1 MTNGSPDRPPVR
13 RPTTARPRRRGP
25 EISEEPGAQPT
36 AGEPTAAELRA
47 IERQLADLMVLGGA
61 AVRDE
66 PQLGAWLVSFPGRGP
81 GLNFAASVRWAEA
94 DVPSRLARLEG
105 AMRSAG
111 EWPSL
116 VVADGLTEPADLAER
131 LAAAGWVEIERERVM
146 WTRRPPLVPHLDPS
160 LRVEAITP
168 RTAAV
173 QQSVEQEAFGLPPAQ
188 AAERAERLAAA
199 VEGGELRGFLV
210 LVHGAPVATARLSKG
225 DGVAALSGVS
235 VAAAHRRRGYGSLV
249 TAIATRAGLATGGSL
264 VWLSVD
270 EANKAAVS
278 LYRGLSYAPSF
289 SWAHWVAQAAAG

>member
-1 MTNGSPDRPPVR
+1 MTDGASDRPLVR
-13 RPTTARPRRRGP
+13 RPATARQRQRGP
-25 EISEEPGAQPT
+25 AIAEDPGA
-36 AGEPTAAELRA
+36 EPTGVELLA
-47 IERQLADLMVLGGA
+47 IERHLADLTELGGA

-66 PQLGAWLVSFPGRGP
+66 PELGARLVSFPGRGP

-94 DVPSRLARLEG
+94 DVPSRLARLED

-116 VVADGLTEPADLAER
+116 VVADGLTEPASLAER
-131 LAAAGWVEIERERVM
+131 LAAAGWVELERERVM

-160 LRVEAITP
+160 LRVEAVTP

-188 AAERAERLAAA
+188 ATERTGRLAAA
-199 VEGGELRGFLV
+199 VERGELRGFLV

-225 DGVAALSGVS
+225 EGVAALSGVS
-235 VAAAHRRRGYGSLV
+235 VATAHLRRGYGSLV
-249 TAIATRAGLATGGSL
+249 TAIATRAGLATGGGL

-270 EANKAAVS
+270 EANTAAVS
-278 LYRGLSYAPSF
+278 LYRGLAYEPSF
-289 SWAHWVAQAAAG
+289 SWVHWVASAARS